1 MSKLIEASNLQDFI
15 QQVITES
22 EAGLIPSGNIKAHT
36 GGVSSVSRM
45 ASFDVRV
52 KDCGKIFEG
61 RGLSGMIA
69 IVAELAADGREIRSV
84 TPVSIYKERLE
95 ASGYTMV
102 MLDRPVVVEE
112 QIKGLEGS
120 VISVDEAIE
129 YAEGKTIETQETEE
143 DSIKDT
149 ESEIVD
155 EDSEEVVDE
164 LPSDTE
170 LTAMSKVDLVAFVVA
185 RGLKGNKQETK
196 GKLIKRLR
204 GEDV

>member
-1 MSKLIEASNLQDFI
+1 MSKLIKSNNLQEFI
-15 QQVITES
+15 QEVILES
-22 EAGLIPSGNIKAHT
+22 QAGLIPSLNIRAHT

-45 ASFDVRV
+45 ASFDIRV

-61 RGLSGMIA
+61 RGLTGMVA

-84 TPVSIYKERLE
+84 TPVSIYKARLE
-95 ASGYTMV
+95 DSGYTMV
-102 MLDRPVVVEE
+102 MLDKPNLEEVVEV
-112 QIKGLEGS
+112 S
-120 VISVDEAIE
+120 VEVSEE
-129 YAEGKTIETQETEE
+129 PTQPEE
-143 DSIKDT
+143 V
-149 ESEIVD
+149 SEELTQD
-155 EDSEEVVDE
+155 PDEVVDE

-185 RGLKGNKQETK
+185 RGFKGNKQETK